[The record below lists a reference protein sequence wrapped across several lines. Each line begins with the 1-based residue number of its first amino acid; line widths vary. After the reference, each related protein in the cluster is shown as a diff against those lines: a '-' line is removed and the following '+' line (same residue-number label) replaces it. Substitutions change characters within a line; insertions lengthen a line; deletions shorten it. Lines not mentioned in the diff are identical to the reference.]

1 MSAFGDGLHRV
12 SFGLKTRTELYQLL
26 ADFTGSGLE
35 LGVSLETGA
44 AIYRDRGNRSVAHI
58 LMEMRRSLA
67 IGAGVQPVLGRFA
80 PESERLIFL
89 GEGSIE
95 AATMFG
101 SAARISRSQ
110 LTMQRAMIAAVAG
123 PMLAIVS
130 LIGLYYLLGSR
141 MFPAFELMA
150 PRANWPVYAQ
160 VIAAAAGLVADY
172 IIIIVPALALAIAG
186 IAASTRHWTG
196 FGRSIADRV
205 PPWSLYRMQTGLL
218 FLMLLVESGKMGR
231 NLNTAFL
238 LDLARQSGPYLTS
251 RIRAIA
257 RLSGNDPSGIGA
269 AAVRSGHG
277 WPGIALSTTL
287 AAYSRQDNW
296 LQNYSRY
303 LDRYLET
310 VEITAKAAASTMNYI
325 LLALVA
331 GSLAGALLTVFSLIG
346 QVQNTG
352 F

>member
-1 MSAFGDGLHRV
+1 MRALGDSLHRL

-26 ADFTGSGLE
+26 ADFTASGLE
-35 LGVSLETGA
+35 LGTSLETSA
-44 AIYRDRGNRSVAHI
+44 AIYRDRGKRSVAHI
-58 LMEMRRSLA
+58 LTEMRRSLSL
-67 IGAGVQPVLGRFA
+67 GAGMQPVLGRFA
-80 PESERLIFL
+80 PESERLMFL

-110 LTMQRAMIAAVAG
+110 LAMRRAMMEAVAG

-141 MFPAFELMA
+141 MFPVFELMA
-150 PRANWPVYAQ
+150 PRENWPAYAQ
-160 VIAAAAGLVADY
+160 AIAIVAGLVADH
-172 IIIIVPALALAIAG
+172 IVIIVPALALAVALIT
-186 IAASTRHWTG
+186 ASTRHWTG
-196 FGRSIADRV
+196 FGRSVADRL

-257 RLSGNDPSGIGA
+257 RLCGNDPSGIGA
-269 AAVRSGHG
+269 AAIRSGHG
-277 WPGIALSTTL
+277 WPGTALSTTL
-287 AAYSRQDNW
+287 AAYSHQDNW

-310 VEITAKAAASTMNYI
+310 VEIQAKAAARAVNYF
-325 LLALVA
+325 LLILVA
-331 GSLAGALLTVFSLIG
+331 GSIAGALLAIFSLIG
-346 QVQNTG
+346 QVQSTG